1 MLMEEK
7 EKKEIEI
14 TILLAEYTARR
25 DEILFLSQRYSR
37 LVMSVVSLSSAIIVM
52 GKFFLEMGTSSPA
65 AAGGSTSTAATFV
78 VLLVIAVPL
87 LAYYLLASAMDTL
100 HMIFLNGLRSE
111 EIEKN
116 INRLAKE
123 KLLVWETHVIGNVF
137 MKNPFMLRYFW
148 IQPNLLQAVFLFGL
162 LGIVFVLLTML
173 ASHFMLPP
181 WTYLYKMALWAGL
194 IFLIQQ
200 WFALVMP
207 VRMALAAQIQ
217 SGGHMTDSKKNKCR
231 QP

>member
-1 MLMEEK
+1 MMEMK
-7 EKKEIEI
+7 EKKDIEI

-25 DEILFLSQRYSR
+25 DEILFLAQRYSR
-37 LVMSVVSLSSAIIVM
+37 LVMSVVSLSFAIIAM
-52 GKFFLEMGTSSPA
+52 GKFFFGMGASSA
-65 AAGGSTSTAATFV
+65 DAGGSESTAATLV
-78 VLLVIAVPL
+78 ILLVVAVPL

-100 HMIFLNGLRSE
+100 HMLLLNGLRSE

-173 ASHFMLPP
+173 ASHFMLSL
-181 WTYLYKMALWAGL
+181 WAYLYGVVLWAGL
-194 IFLIQQ
+194 IFLVYQ
-200 WFALVMP
+200 WGILLNP
-207 VRMALAAQIQ
+207 VRAALKSQIHA
-217 SGGHMTDSKKNKCR
+217 GGEKTK
-231 QP
+231 

>member
-1 MLMEEK
+1 
-7 EKKEIEI
+7 
-14 TILLAEYTARR
+14 
-25 DEILFLSQRYSR
+25 
-37 LVMSVVSLSSAIIVM
+37 MSVVSLGTAIIAM
-52 GKFFLEMGTSSPA
+52 GKFFLEMGTSPPVA
-65 AAGGSTSTAATFV
+65 TVGSTSTAAAFV

-100 HMIFLNGLRSE
+100 HLLLLNGLRSE

-200 WFALVMP
+200 WFVLVIP
-207 VRMALAAQIQ
+207 VRAVLKSQIQ
-217 SGGHMTDSKKNKCR
+217 SGGGKTK
-231 QP
+231 